1 MREGKEKDVEAG
13 WGSDATAQHSHE
25 HAETEPPP
33 PSLSDRDSIE
43 QDVLTEKLERG
54 RSRQARK
61 ADPYEEDVVE
71 RVLSRQPSQIT
82 TRTRRSFASSRRTKL
97 PPPPPAPIPVSDLD
111 NGVVGWESQDDP
123 EMPMN
128 FSAKRKWTIVGFVAA
143 ITFLTPFASTIL
155 APAIGFLAED
165 FSGNG
170 EADLT
175 MASFPIS
182 IYLLGYAVGPLFLSP
197 LSEIYGRHV
206 VLSSANAF
214 FCVCLIGCALAPS
227 LNALIVF
234 RFLTGVGGSG
244 CLTIGGGIIA
254 DIIPVHQRGRAITIW
269 MLGPL
274 IGPTIGPLIGA
285 FVAQDI
291 GWRWTGWIV
300 LAASVP
306 MVVAIAILSQE
317 TNARVLIQRKTD
329 RLRIEL
335 NRPDLR
341 SVYVDANA
349 APQSKSMV
357 LARGLTRPLKMLFLS
372 PLLFSLSLY
381 IAFCYGVL
389 YLLFN
394 TIPLVFQDQYG
405 FSLGMTGLVYIPMGI
420 GYGVSLALFNYIS
433 DRTVIRLTAANHG
446 VYEPEMRL
454 PDCVYFACLLPLTFF
469 WYGWSAYAQVHWISP
484 ILALLPFGLGLVGV
498 WQPIQAYIIDAFP
511 EYAASALAAFTV
523 FRSVVAAFLPLAG
536 PKMYDALGLGWGN
549 SLLGFVAIALIPV
562 PALIYKYGARF
573 RAQKLNL

>member
-1 MREGKEKDVEAG
+1 
-13 WGSDATAQHSHE
+13 
-25 HAETEPPP
+25 
-33 PSLSDRDSIE
+33 
-43 QDVLTEKLERG
+43 
-54 RSRQARK
+54 
-61 ADPYEEDVVE
+61 
-71 RVLSRQPSQIT
+71 
-82 TRTRRSFASSRRTKL
+82 
-97 PPPPPAPIPVSDLD
+97 
-111 NGVVGWESQDDP
+111 
-123 EMPMN
+123 MPMN

-197 LSEIYGRHV
+197 LSEIYGRHI

-214 FCVCLIGCALAPS
+214 FCVWLIGCALAPS

-381 IAFCYGVL
+381 IAFCYG
-389 YLLFN
+389 
-394 TIPLVFQDQYG
+394 
-405 FSLGMTGLVYIPMGI
+405 
-420 GYGVSLALFNYIS
+420 
-433 DRTVIRLTAANHG
+433 
-446 VYEPEMRL
+446 PEQFTRSNEM
-454 PDCVYFACLLPLTFF
+454 
-469 WYGWSAYAQVHWISP
+469 
-484 ILALLPFGLGLVGV
+484 FGLSH
-498 WQPIQAYIIDAFP
+498 YP
-511 EYAASALAAFTV
+511 EDNNHF
-523 FRSVVAAFLPLAG
+523 FRSDGRIPTWEEYYIG
-536 PKMYDALGLGWGN
+536 PVHGETPTVYTNAHLEGIEGSSVYPQEKQISVNSGECVRFQFSKLCEHWTSERHGLGKPP
-549 SLLGFVAIALIPV
+549 LLLLSIGGRDGRKKEMVPMDMDGYWWWLDVNAIDLGAPGEGLSIFMVTKFDGKDGRGLSKEEFLAKRGRVGMAFAGIIKWDLI
-562 PALIYKYGARF
+562 
-573 RAQKLNL
+573 

>member
-1 MREGKEKDVEAG
+1 MRDGKEKDVEAG

-43 QDVLTEKLERG
+43 QEVLTEKLERG
-54 RSRQARK
+54 RSRQERK
-61 ADPYEEDVVE
+61 TDPYEEDVVE

-197 LSEIYGRHV
+197 LSEIYGRHI

-214 FCVCLIGCALAPS
+214 FCVWLIGCALAPS

-405 FSLGMTGLVYIPMGI
+405 FSLGMTMGI

-484 ILALLPFGLGLVGV
+484 ILSLLPFGLGLVGV

-562 PALIYKYGARF
+562 PALICKYGARF